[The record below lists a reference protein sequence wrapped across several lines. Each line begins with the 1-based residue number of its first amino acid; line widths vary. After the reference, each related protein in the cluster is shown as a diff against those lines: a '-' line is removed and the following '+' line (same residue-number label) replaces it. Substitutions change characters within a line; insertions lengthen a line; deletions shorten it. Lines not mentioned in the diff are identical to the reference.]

1 LDSTDKRGRE
11 IGQLDWVS
19 FAVGASL
26 VAQMVKNLPAI
37 WETRVRSRD
46 QEDPLLEEM
55 ATCSRVLVR
64 RSPWA
69 EETGGLHS
77 IVLQRF

>member
-1 LDSTDKRGRE
+1 MDSTGKRGHE
-11 IGQLDWVS
+11 IGQIDWVS

-26 VAQMVKNLPAI
+26 VAQMVKNLPAN
-37 WETRVRSRD
+37 WETRVRSWG
-46 QEDPLLEEM
+46 QEDPLLEGM
-55 ATCSRVLVR
+55 ATCSRILVR

-69 EETGGLHS
+69 EETSGLQS